1 MYLEAWCLNSVN
13 GTVLLWKK
21 SADLPSTVCDKE
33 ICVHIVP
40 LVPLQPTLPP
50 PSPQALW
57 VPSILQYGGSSY
69 LSRHEEEDPTG
80 TVHFPCSRMDQR
92 LQRR

>member
-40 LVPLQPTLPP
+40 SNLLSPPL
-50 PSPQALW
+50 PQALW
-57 VPSILQYGGSSY
+57 VSSILQYRGSSH
-69 LSRHEEEDPTG
+69 LPRHEEEDPTG
-80 TVHFPCSRMDQR
+80 TVHFPRSRMDQR

>member
-40 LVPLQPTLPP
+40 SNLLSSPP
-50 PSPQALW
+50 PPGSVGSLHSTVRGELPSPPA
-57 VPSILQYGGSSY
+57 
-69 LSRHEEEDPTG
+69 
-80 TVHFPCSRMDQR
+80 
-92 LQRR
+92 